1 MKNILIPQGL
11 GGSSH
16 QISSFFPLGKS
27 VMDICHEK
35 IIVEQYTAMI

>member
-11 GGSSH
+11 GRSSH
-16 QISSFFPLGKS
+16 QIPSFSLGKS

>member
-11 GGSSH
+11 GGVATKYLLFS
-16 QISSFFPLGKS
+16 LGKS

-35 IIVEQYTAMI
+35 